1 MAVDMEGL
9 EFQIQADSDGA
20 VKSVDALTN
29 SLGRLKNA
37 TKGLQGLS
45 NASDKLGKLN
55 QALASFHTDTLEK
68 LGNALSAMNGAKI
81 SSTIPKRISELAAA
95 SGELKDEDIA
105 RIESLGKA
113 LQSVGAAGNV
123 RMPSLNTPSVGTD
136 ATLAVQSGMGQAAQE
151 VQE

>member
-9 EFQIQADSDGA
+9 EFQIQANSDGA
-20 VKSVDALTN
+20 VKSVDALAN

-55 QALASFHTDTLEK
+55 QALAGFHTDTLEK

-81 SSTIPKRISELAAA
+81 SSTIPKRIAEIATA
-95 SGELKDEDIA
+95 SKSLSDEDVD
-105 RIESLGKA
+105 R
-113 LQSVGAAGNV
+113 
-123 RMPSLNTPSVGTD
+123 
-136 ATLAVQSGMGQAAQE
+136 
-151 VQE
+151 